1 MPKVALEAVDKF
13 VARVKFACQMLVLF
27 VRLSWIVSHMDAD
40 CYGCASQNTR
50 TEEREFRARAV
61 TFSTEMMTF

>member
-27 VRLSWIVSHMDAD
+27 VRLSALWMRIVMVVLFTKHEKR
-40 CYGCASQNTR
+40 R
-50 TEEREFRARAV
+50 T
-61 TFSTEMMTF
+61 